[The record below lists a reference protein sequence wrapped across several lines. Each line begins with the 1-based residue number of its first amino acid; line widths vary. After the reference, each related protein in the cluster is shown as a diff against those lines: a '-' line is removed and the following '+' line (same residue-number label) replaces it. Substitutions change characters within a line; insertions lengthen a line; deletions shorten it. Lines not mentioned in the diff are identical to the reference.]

1 MTLNYK
7 KKLKVS
13 FQLGSIRMTETAL
26 AQNYLFYKTYTKNSG
41 NILKTNRAQRSYL

>member
-7 KKLKVS
+7 KKVS

-26 AQNYLFYKTYTKNSG
+26 AQNYLFYKNLYEKFGEHFKNEQSTA
-41 NILKTNRAQRSYL
+41 K